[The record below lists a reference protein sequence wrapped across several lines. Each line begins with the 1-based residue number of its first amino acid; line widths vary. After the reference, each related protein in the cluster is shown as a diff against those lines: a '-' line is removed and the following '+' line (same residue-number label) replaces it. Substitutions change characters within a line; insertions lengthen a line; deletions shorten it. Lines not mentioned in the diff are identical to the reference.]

1 MLLENF
7 TLLYVED
14 GTEMQSIMKEIL
26 ECEVKEFYQA
36 YDGEEG
42 LALYKEKQ
50 PDIILSD
57 INMPKMTGLEMSEA
71 IKKID
76 KNQHIVILSAFQE
89 INLMQKAIDIGIDG
103 YISKPVRDIDELFD
117 KLEVISEHLQ
127 NAKEV
132 EELKYKEQRIKE
144 DLEHALYEASQKAQI
159 IEQIHDSVISTDMNG
174 IITSWNFG
182 ATKLLEYTK
191 REILGEHIS
200 MLYSAEEFKSITKKI
215 DILVHEGSLES
226 TTQLIKKTGE
236 VIDAELSLSVLNDEH
251 DVLKGVISY
260 FKDITRRKKAELDL
274 AKQKD
279 KLAYQAHHD
288 ALTGLPNRVF
298 FNLKLQEGLENAKIN
313 ERKMALFFIDLDYFK
328 EINDSLGHD
337 MGDEVLKLVTKRLQ
351 NSVRKGDIVARLGGD
366 EFTVIMENLTHAE
379 DASKV
384 AAKIIPALSE
394 PMFIKGHKL
403 QISCSIGISIYPD
416 DSTTEENLVKYAD
429 VAMYRAKEEGRSNFQ
444 FYNTK
449 MIELVLERIE
459 MESNLRD
466 ALKNENFEVYFQ
478 PQVDGRTSTL
488 IGMEAL
494 VRCNHA
500 TKGVVSPA
508 KFIPIAEDTGLI
520 VSLDR
525 FVMRSAMT
533 QFSKWYSEGL
543 NPGVLSMNLSA
554 KQLQKK
560 DFLDVLKNMIIE
572 TNCKPEWLELEVT
585 ESQIITNPDEAV
597 KMLTQISD
605 MGIEL
610 AVDDFGTGYSS
621 LAYLKELPIH
631 KLKIDQSFVKD
642 LPDDENDIVITKTI
656 IGLSKSLNLKVIAEG
671 VETNEQR
678 EFLIENGCHMIQGH
692 YYSDP
697 KCASGMREIIVNGFK
712 N

>member
-14 GTEMQSIMKEIL
+14 GIEMQSIMKEIL
-26 ECEVKEFYQA
+26 ECEVKEYYQA

-42 LALYKEKQ
+42 LALYREKK
-50 PDIILSD
+50 PDIIISD
-57 INMPKMTGLEMSEA
+57 INMPKMTGLEMSEI
-71 IKKID
+71 IKKED
-76 KNQHIVILSAFQE
+76 KNQYIVILSAFQE

-103 YISKPVRDIDELFD
+103 YISKPVRDIDELFN

-132 EELKYKEQRIKE
+132 EELRKKEQKIKE

-159 IEQIHDSVISTDMNG
+159 IEQIHDSVISTDLNG
-174 IITSWNFG
+174 IITSWNYG
-182 ATKLLEYTK
+182 ATKLLGYEK
-191 REILGEHIS
+191 REVLGEHIS

-215 DILVHEGSLES
+215 DTLVQEGSLES

-236 VIDAELSLSVLNDEH
+236 IIDAELSLSVLNDEN

-260 FKDITRRKKAELDL
+260 FKDITRRKRAEEDL

-298 FNLKLQEGLENAKIN
+298 FNLKLKEGLENAKLN
-313 ERKMALFFIDLDYFK
+313 ERKLALFFIDLDYFK

-384 AAKIIPALSE
+384 ANKIIPALSE
-394 PMFIKGHKL
+394 PMLIKGHKL

-416 DSTTEENLVKYAD
+416 DSQTEENLVKYAD

-459 MESNLRD
+459 MEANLRD
-466 ALKNENFEVYFQ
+466 ALKNESFEVYFQ

-488 IGMEAL
+488 VGMEAL
-494 VRCNHA
+494 VRCNHIS
-500 TKGVVSPA
+500 KGVVSPA
-508 KFIPIAEDTGLI
+508 RFIPIAEDTGLI
-520 VSLDR
+520 VNLDR
-525 FVMRSAMT
+525 FVMKSAMT
-533 QFSKWYSEGL
+533 HFARWYAKGL

-560 DFLDVLKNMIIE
+560 DFLDVLKEMIEE
-572 TNCKPEWLELEVT
+572 TGCKPEWLELEVT

-597 KMLTQISD
+597 KMLTQISE

-671 VETNEQR
+671 VETKAQR
-678 EFLIENGCHMIQGH
+678 EFLIENGCYMIQGH

-697 KCASGMREIIVNGFK
+697 KCASGMEEIIKNGF
-712 N
+712 NV